1 MAATIETPPSY
12 GKYHWDGHRDCNFS
26 SSPEETK
33 KLKGICPVCHKP
45 LVIGVDY
52 RIEEIAKEPDGYK
65 PKNAKPY
72 YTLVPLQELISF
84 VYKTPMA
91 GKKCWE
97 IYNNLIDRF
106 GNELKIMIDV
116 DRKELAK
123 ADPKLVDIII
133 ANREAKL
140 KIKPGYDGVYGQI
153 ESGAEPKGRGEEE
166 HQKRLI

>member
-1 MAATIETPPSY
+1 M
-12 GKYHWDGHRDCNFS
+12 
-26 SSPEETK
+26 
-33 KLKGICPVCHKP
+33 
-45 LVIGVDY
+45 
-52 RIEEIAKEPDGYK
+52 
-65 PKNAKPY
+65 
-72 YTLVPLQELISF
+72 PLQELVSF

-133 ANREAKL
+133 ANREGKL

-153 ESGAEPKGRGEEE
+153 EKVEETQTGKE
-166 HQKRLI
+166 VTGQKRLI